1 METEMWAV
9 IVGSTVVLAIVIVT
23 AWIVMTRSARL
34 QDLLIEFKATQS
46 EIKDTVQT
54 RLSEVSS
61 QLGDGLK
68 NSDRTISEIR
78 ERLAVMDAAQKN
90 LTDLSQ
96 QVVGLQDILSNKQ
109 ARGAF
114 GEVQLRDI
122 VESLLP
128 PSAYDFQVTLTNG
141 KRADCVIRLP
151 NPPGPIAVDSK
162 FPLESYKALHAAEND
177 SQRVAASRAFS
188 KDVTKHIND
197 ISEKYILPGETAE
210 SALMFLP
217 SEAVYAELHS
227 NFPNVLEQS
236 YRARVYIVS
245 PTTMMATLNT
255 VRAVLLDVRMREQA
269 GVIQVEVQKML
280 EDVHRLDERVGKMQN
295 HFNAVT
301 SDINQ
306 IRTSTGKITNRGE
319 AILEVEL
326 ADEDQ
331 LSSTN
336 AAAGAAPPKAVQSG
350 NG

>member
-1 METEMWAV
+1 MRE
-9 IVGSTVVLAIVIVT
+9 
-23 AWIVMTRSARL
+23 
-34 QDLLIEFKATQS
+34 LLIRFEATQS
-46 EIKDTVQT
+46 ALTGTVSD
-54 RLSEVSS
+54 RLEAVQS

-68 NSDRTISEIR
+68 NSDRTIGELR

-90 LTDLSQ
+90 LTELSQ
-96 QVVGLQDILSNKQ
+96 KVVGLQDILSNKQ

-122 VESLLP
+122 VESMLQ
-128 PSAYDFQVTLTNG
+128 PSAFDFQVTLTNG

-151 NPPGPIAVDSK
+151 NPPGPIAVDAK
-162 FPLESYKALHAAEND
+162 FPLESYKALHAAENE

-197 ISEKYILPGETAE
+197 IAEKYILPGETAE

-217 SEAVYAELHS
+217 SEAVFAELHA
-227 NFPNVLEQS
+227 NFPTVLEQS

-280 EDVHRLDERVGKMQN
+280 EDVQRLDDRVGKLQK

-306 IRTSTGKITNRGE
+306 ITTSTGKITNRGE
-319 AILEVEL
+319 RILEVEMR
-326 ADEDQ
+326 DDDRV
-331 LSSTN
+331 STEV
-336 AAAGAAPPKAVQSG
+336 AAPPRVVSSG
-350 NG
+350 GG

>member
-1 METEMWAV
+1 MGTEMWA
-9 IVGSTVVLAIVIVT
+9 IIGAGTVVVLVAILS
-23 AWIVMTRSARL
+23 AWIGNARSARMRE
-34 QDLLIEFKATQS
+34 LLIRFEATQS
-46 EIKDTVQT
+46 ALTSTVSD
-54 RLSEVSS
+54 RLEAVQS

-68 NSDRTISEIR
+68 NSDRTIGELR

-90 LTDLSQ
+90 LTELSQ
-96 QVVGLQDILSNKQ
+96 KVVGLQDILSNKQ

-128 PSAYDFQVTLTNG
+128 PSAFDFQVTLTNG

-151 NPPGPIAVDSK
+151 NPPGPIAVDAK
-162 FPLESYKALHAAEND
+162 FPLESYKALHAAENK

-197 ISEKYILPGETAE
+197 IAEKYILPGETAE

-217 SEAVYAELHS
+217 SEAVFAELHA

-280 EDVHRLDERVGKMQN
+280 EDVQRLDDRVGKLQK

-306 IRTSTGKITNRGE
+306 ITTSTGKITNRGE
-319 AILEVEL
+319 TILEVEMR
-326 ADEDQ
+326 DDDRV
-331 LSSTN
+331 STEV
-336 AAAGAAPPKAVQSG
+336 AAPPRVVSSG
-350 NG
+350 GG

>member
-1 METEMWAV
+1 MRE
-9 IVGSTVVLAIVIVT
+9 
-23 AWIVMTRSARL
+23 
-34 QDLLIEFKATQS
+34 LLIRFEATQS
-46 EIKDTVQT
+46 ALTSTVSD
-54 RLSEVSS
+54 RLEAVQS

-68 NSDRTISEIR
+68 NSDRTIGELR

-90 LTDLSQ
+90 LTELSQ
-96 QVVGLQDILSNKQ
+96 KVVGLQDILSNKQ

-122 VESLLP
+122 VESMLQ
-128 PSAYDFQVTLTNG
+128 PSAFDFQVTLTNG

-151 NPPGPIAVDSK
+151 NPPGPIAVDAK
-162 FPLESYKALHAAEND
+162 FPLESYKALHAAENE

-197 ISEKYILPGETAE
+197 IAEKYILPGETAE

-217 SEAVYAELHS
+217 SEAVFAELHA

-280 EDVHRLDERVGKMQN
+280 EDVQRLDDRVGKLQK

-306 IRTSTGKITNRGE
+306 ITTSTGKITNRGE
-319 AILEVEL
+319 RILEVEMR
-326 ADEDQ
+326 DDDRV
-331 LSSTN
+331 STEV
-336 AAAGAAPPKAVQSG
+336 AAPPRVVSSG
-350 NG
+350 GG

>member
-1 METEMWAV
+1 MRE
-9 IVGSTVVLAIVIVT
+9 
-23 AWIVMTRSARL
+23 
-34 QDLLIEFKATQS
+34 LLIKFEATQS
-46 EIKDTVQT
+46 ALTGTVSD
-54 RLSEVSS
+54 RLDAVQS

-68 NSDRTISEIR
+68 NSDRTIGELR

-90 LTDLSQ
+90 LTELSQ
-96 QVVGLQDILSNKQ
+96 KVVGLQDILSNKQ

-122 VESLLP
+122 VESMLP
-128 PSAYDFQVTLTNG
+128 PSAFDFQVTLTNG

-151 NPPGPIAVDSK
+151 KPPGPIAVDAK
-162 FPLESYKALHAAEND
+162 FPLESYKALQAAENEP
-177 SQRVAASRAFS
+177 QRVAASRAFS
-188 KDVTKHIND
+188 KDITKHIND

-217 SEAVYAELHS
+217 SEAVFAELHA

-255 VRAVLLDVRMREQA
+255 VRAVLLDAQMREQA
-269 GVIQVEVQKML
+269 GVIQVEVKKML
-280 EDVHRLDERVGKMQN
+280 EDVHRLDDRVGKLQK

-301 SDINQ
+301 SDISQ
-306 IRTSTGKITNRGE
+306 ITTSTGKITNRGE

-326 ADEDQ
+326 DDEDRV
-331 LSSTN
+331 SAAST
-336 AAAGAAPPKAVQSG
+336 ATGAAPPRVVSSG
-350 NG
+350 GG

>member
-1 METEMWAV
+1 MRE
-9 IVGSTVVLAIVIVT
+9 
-23 AWIVMTRSARL
+23 
-34 QDLLIEFKATQS
+34 LLIRFEATQS
-46 EIKDTVQT
+46 ALTSTVSD
-54 RLSEVSS
+54 RLEAVQS

-68 NSDRTISEIR
+68 NSDRTIGELR

-90 LTDLSQ
+90 LTELSQ
-96 QVVGLQDILSNKQ
+96 KVVGLQDILSNKQ

-122 VESLLP
+122 VESMLQ
-128 PSAYDFQVTLTNG
+128 PSAFDFQVTLTNG

-151 NPPGPIAVDSK
+151 NPPGPIAVDAK
-162 FPLESYKALHAAEND
+162 FPLESYKALHAAENE

-197 ISEKYILPGETAE
+197 IAEKYILPGETAE

-217 SEAVYAELHS
+217 SEAVFAELHA
-227 NFPNVLEQS
+227 NFPTVLEQS

-280 EDVHRLDERVGKMQN
+280 EDVQRLDDRVGKLQK

-306 IRTSTGKITNRGE
+306 ITTSTGKITNRGE
-319 AILEVEL
+319 RILEVEMR
-326 ADEDQ
+326 DDDRV
-331 LSSTN
+331 STEV
-336 AAAGAAPPKAVQSG
+336 AAPPRVVSSG
-350 NG
+350 GG